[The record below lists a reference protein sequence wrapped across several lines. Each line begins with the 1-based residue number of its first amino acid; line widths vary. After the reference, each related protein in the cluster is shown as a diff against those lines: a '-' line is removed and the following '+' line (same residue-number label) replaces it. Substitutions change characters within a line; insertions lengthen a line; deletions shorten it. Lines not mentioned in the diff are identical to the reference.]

1 MRLRRWS
8 RVLAAA
14 ALVASAAFALAAG
27 LSFRSAM
34 DAKIGRAAVLEQ
46 EAVRPAA
53 AARLAA
59 ALVQRRLAQM
69 PDPQSQAVAAAFQRS
84 PAAQALVEYRA
95 AGGDESIA
103 AEAEKSIRS
112 EKPPGP
118 DAEIALMR
126 AVRGLSQ
133 EAARAPRASRPPP
146 PAAASRGFD
155 WLLAAEGA
163 AAVAVFLAYAGG
175 HRAKAR

>member
-1 MRLRRWS
+1 MTLRRWWTI
-8 RVLAAA
+8 LALA
-14 ALVASAAFALAAG
+14 ALVTSAALAMAAG

-34 DAKIGRAAVLEQ
+34 GAKIGRAAVLEQ

-59 ALVQRRLAQM
+59 ALLERRLAQIS
-69 PDPQSQAVAAAFQRS
+69 DPGSQAVAAAFQRS
-84 PAAQALVEYRA
+84 PAAQALAEYRA
-95 AGGDESIA
+95 AGGDAAVA
-103 AEAEKSIRS
+103 AEAEKSIRA
-112 EKPPGP
+112 EKPGP
-118 DAEIALMR
+118 DSEIALMR
-126 AVRGLSQ
+126 AVRGLSL

-146 PAAASRGFD
+146 PPAASRGFD

-163 AAVAVFLAYAGG
+163 AAAAVVLAYLGG

>member
-1 MRLRRWS
+1 M
-8 RVLAAA
+8 
-14 ALVASAAFALAAG
+14 G
-27 LSFRSAM
+27 E
-34 DAKIGRAAVLEQ
+34 KIGRAAVLEQ

-59 ALVQRRLAQM
+59 TLLEKRLSQI
-69 PDPQSQAVAAAFQRS
+69 PGSDSQAVAAAFQRS
-84 PAAQALVEYRA
+84 PAAQALAEYRA
-95 AGGDESIA
+95 AGGDESVA
-103 AEAEKSIRS
+103 AEAEKSIRA

-126 AVRGLSQ
+126 AVRGLSL
-133 EAARAPRASRPPP
+133 EAARAPRASRPPAP
-146 PAAASRGFD
+146 PAASRGFD

-175 HRAKAR
+175 HRTKAR